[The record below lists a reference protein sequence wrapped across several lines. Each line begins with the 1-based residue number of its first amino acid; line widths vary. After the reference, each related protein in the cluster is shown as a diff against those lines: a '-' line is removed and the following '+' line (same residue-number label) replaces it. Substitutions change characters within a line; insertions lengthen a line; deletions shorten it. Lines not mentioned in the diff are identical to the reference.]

1 MAIRKSLELLLVE
14 SNPED
19 EQLVCEALLE
29 IDEGHH
35 WRNWSSCELVHVDRF
50 SDALDCLR
58 QATYDAVLIDLDL
71 PDGDTPLESFYSLHT
86 AAKTSAVVVMID
98 EEDEHLANRLLHEGA
113 QDVLLKSKIECE
125 PLANS
130 IRFAVERQRRANAL
144 ESVAVFDDLT
154 GLYNPRGFAIFAEH
168 DIQVARRTGCPLVL
182 AVLEVLG
189 FPEHLSL
196 KQRDDRDM
204 LLIRA
209 AELLRTLFGEASLVA
224 RLDESRFGV
233 FTLDTSEGGA
243 ERLADTFEAELY
255 PMWSSQARNPLSIRT
270 GVASFCPDRKDGL
283 DELLAEAQHRLLPNR
298 LLPKPAMLA
307 V

>member
-19 EQLVCEALLE
+19 EQLVCEALIE
-29 IDEGHH
+29 IDEGHQ
-35 WRNWSSCELVHVDRF
+35 WRNWSSCELVHVDQL
-50 SDALDCLR
+50 SDALDCLNR
-58 QATYDAVLIDLDL
+58 ATFDAVLIDLDL
-71 PDGDTPLESFYSLHT
+71 SDGDTLLESFYSIHA
-86 AAKTSAVVVMID
+86 AAKTTAVVVMIN

-144 ESVAVFDDLT
+144 ESVAVFDELT
-154 GLYNPRGFAIFAEH
+154 GLYNPKGFAIFADH
-168 DIQVARRTGCPLVL
+168 DMQIARRTGHYLVL
-182 AVLEVLG
+182 AVFEVMG
-189 FPEHLSL
+189 FPEHLTL
-196 KQRDDRDM
+196 KQRDDRDL

-224 RLDESRFGV
+224 RLESSRFAV
-233 FTLDTSEGGA
+233 FTLDAAEGGA
-243 ERLADTFEAELY
+243 ERLADTFESELY
-255 PMWSSQARNPLSIRT
+255 PLWGSQARHPLTIRT
-270 GVASFCPDRKDGL
+270 GVATFCPERKEGL
-283 DELLAEAQHRLLPNR
+283 DELLAEAQRHLV
-298 LLPKPAMLA
+298 PKTAMLA

>member
-1 MAIRKSLELLLVE
+1 MDVGGETVAFMRNAGLDVMEG
-14 SNPED
+14 D
-19 EQLVCEALLE
+19 VC
-29 IDEGHH
+29 
-35 WRNWSSCELVHVDRF
+35 
-50 SDALDCLR
+50 
-58 QATYDAVLIDLDL
+58 DLDL
-71 PDGDTPLESFYSLHT
+71 PDGEAPIESFHSIHM
-86 AAKTSAVVVMID
+86 AAQTSAVVVMVN

-125 PLANS
+125 PLANA
-130 IRFAVERQRRANAL
+130 IRFAIERQRRANAL

-168 DIQVARRTGCPLVL
+168 DIQVARRTGCPLIL

-196 KQRDDRDM
+196 KERDDRDM

-224 RLDESRFGV
+224 RLGASRFGV

-255 PMWSSQARNPLSIRT
+255 PMWTSQARYPLSIRT
-270 GVASFCPDRKDGL
+270 GVAAFCPERKDGL
-283 DELLAEAQHRLLPNR
+283 DELLNEAQDLLLPKQ
-298 LLPKPAMLA
+298 LSAKPAMLA